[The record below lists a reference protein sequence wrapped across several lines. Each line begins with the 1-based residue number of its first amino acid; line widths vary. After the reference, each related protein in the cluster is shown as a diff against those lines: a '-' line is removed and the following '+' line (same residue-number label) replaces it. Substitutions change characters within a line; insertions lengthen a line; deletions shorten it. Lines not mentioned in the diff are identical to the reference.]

1 MQGSGNR
8 LEDKEKLQKAVAEAD
23 ILANATIVGMKPD
36 LHEETLI
43 PKEWM
48 RKDLVVADIVYN
60 PEVTRM
66 LKEAREAGCQTIE
79 GKGMMLGRGQKITG
93 SLQEKKCRWR
103 LTKMRCGQPLPC
115 LRLHKWGAP

>member
-1 MQGSGNR
+1 

-79 GKGMMLGRGQKITG
+79 GKGMMLWQGAENYRLFTG
-93 SLQEKKCRWR
+93 KEMPVEAYKDA
-103 LTKMRCGQPLPC
+103 MRTAAAMPPS
-115 LRLHKWGAP
+115 P